1 MAYTRQG
8 RPARPAADQPKA
20 DRRAAGQTRPARAG
34 QKNSSRRKTG
44 ELGAWFRMLPVVI
57 CTAVIML
64 TVRVN
69 DLWEAWR
76 DGRTQITFASAAVA
90 EAKPPVQI
98 AAETKAPAAG
108 AAKTAEKTGTNSQPL
123 DPIMFSRSEIEL
135 LQELSKR
142 RKELDAREQTVVQRE
157 GLLTAA
163 EARIE
168 RRLAALGEVKTEI
181 EGLIKKYEAQEEKE
195 LKNLVLI
202 YEKMKPKEAARIF
215 DQLEMDVLLK
225 VIDRM
230 KSTKTA
236 PVLAAMAPERA
247 KELTMRIAE
256 RRPMPKLK

>member
-1 MAYTRQG
+1 
-8 RPARPAADQPKA
+8 
-20 DRRAAGQTRPARAG
+20 
-34 QKNSSRRKTG
+34 
-44 ELGAWFRMLPVVI
+44 MLPVVI

-108 AAKTAEKTGTNSQPL
+108 ASKTAEKTGADGQPL

-163 EARIE
+163 EARIC
-168 RRLAALGEVKTEI
+168 LP
-181 EGLIKKYEAQEEKE
+181 Q
-195 LKNLVLI
+195 
-202 YEKMKPKEAARIF
+202 
-215 DQLEMDVLLK
+215 
-225 VIDRM
+225 
-230 KSTKTA
+230 
-236 PVLAAMAPERA
+236 
-247 KELTMRIAE
+247 
-256 RRPMPKLK
+256 

>member
-1 MAYTRQG
+1 
-8 RPARPAADQPKA
+8 
-20 DRRAAGQTRPARAG
+20 
-34 QKNSSRRKTG
+34 
-44 ELGAWFRMLPVVI
+44 MLPIVI
-57 CTAVIML
+57 CTAVVML

-69 DLWEAWR
+69 DLWVAFQ
-76 DGRTQITFASAAVA
+76 DGRTHITIASSAVA
-90 EAKPPVQI
+90 EPAPPVQI
-98 AAETKAPAAG
+98 AAEPKTQAAG
-108 AAKTAEKTGTNSQPL
+108 AAKANQQLGADGKPL

-142 RKELDAREQTVVQRE
+142 RKELDAREETLVQRE

-168 RRLAALGEVKTEI
+168 RRLTALGKVKLEI
-181 EGLIKKYEAQEEKE
+181 EALIKKYEDQEEKE
-195 LKNLVLI
+195 LRNLVLI

-215 DQLEMDVLLK
+215 NQLEMDVLLK

-236 PVLAAMAPERA
+236 PVLAAMTPERA

-256 RRPMPKLK
+256 RRPMPKLN